1 MSARFAIVPA
11 RAVFDDRLSPSTLR
25 VLNVM
30 GVYGDKNGWC
40 RPSLTTIGKKLNCTK
55 QAVAKH
61 IKSLSEYGYLE
72 IHHRYRKDGGRSS
85 NLYRILFD
93 VGEPENETLEDEP
106 FEDDKVDAQSTDRH
120 SPPVSPRSS
129 PPLSALEVDGIL
141 ERPNLYERPIG
152 KKENIPPARKRAGSR
167 AHVDRPDD
175 VSEQTWADFLE
186 LRKSKR
192 APLTATALAG
202 IAREA
207 DKAGMSLQDAIAL
220 CCERGWQSINA
231 RWISEKSSGP
241 YTGSAGGNGGG
252 AGDWK
257 EGWWHPVYDTPDEYI
272 RSGWEIG
279 EAERAAK
286 RKQWEK

>member
-1 MSARFAIVPA
+1 MKLPWFRMYAEAVDDDKLRLLAYEDRWHFVAIMCCMGQGILDSPPDLMRRKVAVKLGLDSRELDEVAR
-11 RAVFDDRLSPSTLR
+11 RLSEVGLIDRNSLKPLAWDRRQFISDADNTAAERQRRRREKLKESNSKSTVTDVSR
-25 VLNVM
+25 VTSRTCHGRVT
-30 GVYGDKNGWC
+30 
-40 RPSLTTIGKKLNCTK
+40 RPDTDTDTDTD
-55 QAVAKH
+55 AD
-61 IKSLSEYGYLE
+61 E
-72 IHHRYRKDGGRSS
+72 
-85 NLYRILFD
+85 
-93 VGEPENETLEDEP
+93 ENKT
-106 FEDDKVDAQSTDRH
+106 
-120 SPPVSPRSS
+120 
-129 PPLSALEVDGIL
+129 
-141 ERPNLYERPIG
+141 
-152 KKENIPPARKRAGSR
+152 PPARKRAGSR
-167 AHVDRPDD
+167 SQVERPDD

-241 YTGSAGGNGGG
+241 YTGGANGNGGG

-257 EGWWHPVYDTPDEYI
+257 EGWWHPVYDTPEEYI

-279 EAERAAK
+279 QAERAAK

>member
-106 FEDDKVDAQSTDRH
+106 FEDDQVDAQSTDRH
-120 SPPVSPRSS
+120 SPPVSPRS
-129 PPLSALEVDGIL
+129 
-141 ERPNLYERPIG
+141 
-152 KKENIPPARKRAGSR
+152 
-167 AHVDRPDD
+167 
-175 VSEQTWADFLE
+175 
-186 LRKSKR
+186 
-192 APLTATALAG
+192 
-202 IAREA
+202 
-207 DKAGMSLQDAIAL
+207 
-220 CCERGWQSINA
+220 
-231 RWISEKSSGP
+231 
-241 YTGSAGGNGGG
+241 
-252 AGDWK
+252 
-257 EGWWHPVYDTPDEYI
+257 
-272 RSGWEIG
+272 
-279 EAERAAK
+279 
-286 RKQWEK
+286 

>member
-1 MSARFAIVPA
+1 MSTFGPEEIAHLLDRPIAFHRAFVEIGGSVAAALFLSQSVYWSRRTKDDDGWFWKTQEQWFEETGLSRAEQEGARGKLRQMGILVEKKMGLPCKLWFRID
-11 RAVFDDRLSPSTLR
+11 FNELS
-25 VLNVM
+25 
-30 GVYGDKNGWC
+30 
-40 RPSLTTIGKKLNCTK
+40 
-55 QAVAKH
+55 
-61 IKSLSEYGYLE
+61 KSLASITESQTSMRKSSRLDAVKVADSDAEYQQTITEITSE
-72 IHHRYRKDGGRSS
+72 
-85 NLYRILFD
+85 
-93 VGEPENETLEDEP
+93 TT
-106 FEDDKVDAQSTDRH
+106 TDIKR
-120 SPPVSPRSS
+120 
-129 PPLSALEVDGIL
+129 
-141 ERPNLYERPIG
+141 NT
-152 KKENIPPARKRAGSR
+152 PPARKRAGSR
-167 AHVDRPDD
+167 AHVERPDD

-257 EGWWHPVYDTPDEYI
+257 EGWWHPVYDTPEEYI

-279 EAERAAK
+279 QAERAAK

>member
-1 MSARFAIVPA
+1 
-11 RAVFDDRLSPSTLR
+11 
-25 VLNVM
+25 
-30 GVYGDKNGWC
+30 
-40 RPSLTTIGKKLNCTK
+40 
-55 QAVAKH
+55 
-61 IKSLSEYGYLE
+61 
-72 IHHRYRKDGGRSS
+72 
-85 NLYRILFD
+85 
-93 VGEPENETLEDEP
+93 
-106 FEDDKVDAQSTDRH
+106 
-120 SPPVSPRSS
+120 
-129 PPLSALEVDGIL
+129 
-141 ERPNLYERPIG
+141 
-152 KKENIPPARKRAGSR
+152 RKRAGSR